1 MVASINNKGIV
12 IGDNNDVVEVYIKDI
27 NDETKKISLGYKK
40 AEDNPWEIMRRDYPV
55 GTVCKAKVVGMTT
68 FGAFANDIM
77 GQAFVIMSI
86 SVAAA
91 EVAVGIAI
99 LLNAYKMRKTTE
111 LDDEKLTSLR
121 W

>member
-1 MVASINNKGIV
+1 MIPIECFLILGGILFV
-12 IGDNNDVVEVYIKDI
+12 IGAYGAMTKSNAIIVLMCIELMLNAANI
-27 NDETKKISLGYKK
+27 NFV
-40 AEDNPWEIMRRDYPV
+40 A
-55 GTVCKAKVVGMTT
+55 
-68 FGAFANDIM
+68 FGAFNGDVM
-77 GQAFVIMSI
+77 GQAFVVMTI

-111 LDDEKLTSLR
+111 LDDKQLQTMR